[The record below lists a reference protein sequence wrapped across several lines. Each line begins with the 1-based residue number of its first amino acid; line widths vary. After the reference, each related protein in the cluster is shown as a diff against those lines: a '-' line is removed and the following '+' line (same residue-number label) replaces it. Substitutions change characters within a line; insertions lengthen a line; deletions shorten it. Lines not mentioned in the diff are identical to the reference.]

1 MSLRFP
7 FDWSSRLSLKPIRLI
22 AAVLSLFS
30 AVGLAQTPSS
40 ETPNRL
46 PATFNEAPQSVLKG
60 NVPLEARGQNDQG
73 EVSAGLPM
81 NRMILLLKRSDAQ
94 EAALKV
100 AIQQM
105 HDPNSPNFH
114 KWLTPRQFGAQ
125 YGPSDADIAV
135 VEGWLSSHGFQVAA
149 VAQGKGSIEFSGTA
163 GQVNSAFHTTMH
175 SYMVKG
181 KQYISNATDPSIPQ
195 ALTPV
200 VSGVLSLNN
209 FVKTPHAILVG
220 KREIVRDMNGKVSIK
235 PDASLS
241 NGQNAVAPGDLWN
254 IYNSTP
260 LITASTNKIDGMGQA
275 IAIVGR
281 SDVSTDDI
289 SGFRGFLLPQPYA
302 SALALT
308 QIVNGPDPGING
320 DDALEQALDVEY
332 SGAMAPGAQIDLVVS
347 GSTNTTDGVDLS
359 AEYIVDNNLAP
370 VMSTSYGNCE
380 AGMGVAENQFYNQI
394 WQQAAAQG
402 ITAMVSAGDNGSA
415 GCDLVGPSGN
425 SALPYVADEGL
436 EVNGLASTPYNV
448 AVGGNEFSSDSSTYW
463 STTGLGVPA
472 PATTAFGYIPEMVWN
487 ESCSPLV
494 CGNAEADIAAGSGGV
509 SGCFNPTIDAAGNIT
524 ACSGGYAEP
533 DWQAGVYGLP
543 SDGARHLPDVSL
555 NAAGHDGYIICF
567 EGSCDNGEVYIVGGT
582 SGASPSFAGAMAL
595 VNQSTGSR
603 QGQANYTL
611 YRLAATEYGSASTPN
626 SANLSSCNASN
637 GNTSAASCIFHD
649 VTAGTNAVPCDG
661 GTLNCSSTA
670 VGQYGVLTGYAAG
683 AGYDN
688 ASGLGSVNIANLVA
702 HWNDTTLTPTK
713 TSLTLGAT
721 TSTFGQPVNLAVTVA
736 PTSGSGTP
744 TGSVALITDAATAS
758 GAGTVTLTNGSYN
771 GTISSLPG
779 GTYHVSAHYAGDT
792 AFATSNSASAAITVS
807 PAASSTKLAFSASDA
822 VTGAQFA
829 SSVPYGSVLNA
840 VATVTGVTGELAP
853 SGNVSFSNGSNLLAT
868 KVSDATGG
876 ASYSS
881 SGYAIG
887 SYTWTASFAGNG
899 NYKTSVSPAA
909 AFTVTPASTTLRLLS
924 STSFLVG
931 TQTANLTAIVLDD
944 SFLAN
949 PTGSITFSL
958 NGKTLGTA
966 PLAAYTDP
974 STGTSEAEATFTLP
988 SSALAAGA
996 NSVTA
1001 TYSSDSNYSAS
1012 TSAAVS
1018 IGYSATAVVNAI
1030 TLAASS
1036 TTLAVAQ
1043 PVTLTA
1049 TVTTGGIPSTAGTV
1063 TFLDGAIPL
1072 ATAQVV
1078 GGIPAKGF
1086 TTGTAVLKTILGP
1099 GTHNLKAS
1107 YGGILAAPA
1116 SVTSSVV
1123 SVSVTGTTA
1132 SMTLLTAAPNATNA
1146 INYDLTATVTGYG
1159 LFAPNGSVDFAET
1172 TVADDFGA
1180 LAVNPASAVH
1190 TLLPLAPTSAGSGL
1204 TAYASVL
1211 ADLNGDGIPDIAS
1224 VDANA
1229 SVLLINLGNGDGTFQ
1244 AATYYRMS
1252 AGAQFTDAVTTG
1264 DFNGDGIVDIATT
1277 SQYNGSFSG
1286 GQIDIF
1292 LGNGDGTFQPSIPST
1307 VPGFSVNTFVAD
1319 FNRDGILDVAS
1330 VQYYPMEVSVAF
1342 GNGDGTFG
1350 TYTNYSIVYQDFSA
1364 YLITGGDFNGDGA
1377 PDLVEINQADQ
1388 SAQVFLNNGDG
1399 TFQQGVNLQTD
1410 PGPQYVVVAD
1420 VNQDGKADVI
1430 TSNYG
1435 AGSLGVFL
1443 GNGDGTFANQVSYPV
1458 KGGANGLA
1466 IGDLNGDGKLDIAAA
1481 YYVYN
1486 GNASQTAVGVLT
1498 GNGDG
1503 TFGAETDYLTGQA
1516 HSLSV
1521 ALGDL
1526 NGDGTLDVLSSD
1538 GSYSDPSSQVFT
1550 PLLGVTQAT
1559 VVQKNVAVAGPYNSQ
1574 QEVVAT
1580 YSADPAYNASS
1591 SAGVFVRGS
1600 GVKSTPAIA
1609 WTPAAAWGVGV
1620 ALGGNVLNAAT
1631 TEKIPGSFAYT
1642 AQLGTGAAFPVTAAS
1657 TITVPGTYTFM
1668 TTFTPTDA
1676 TSYTTASASVSVAIV
1691 PTDFALQTSVPS
1703 LTIAAGKS
1711 GTFTVSA
1718 ASLYGFSGQIALGSG
1733 ALPGGF
1739 AFSASPSTVAAG
1751 GSSTITIQTTG
1762 INAHAKL
1769 EMQPRFPGWTGSGV
1783 ALALLLAM
1791 PMLGRRRRVLA
1802 GRVIMLLAGVVL
1814 LFNAT
1819 GCGEGYATNSALA
1832 LTTSA
1837 AEAASQSNVTLT
1849 ATLSGAHAN
1858 AGGTVTFYNG
1868 DTVLGSPVALSSNT
1882 ATLQISNLPVGL
1894 NSLTATYTGDRYNAG
1909 ANSAAVPELITG
1921 QTSIAVVGTS
1931 GSISHSTSVQITL
1944 Q

>member
-1 MSLRFP
+1 MHLNRSAPLP
-7 FDWSSRLSLKPIRLI
+7 YLSSLSLSFKPFRFL
-22 AAVLSLFS
+22 AVILSLFS
-30 AVGLAQTPSS
+30 VVALAQ
-40 ETPNRL
+40 TPNRL
-46 PATFNEAPQSVLKG
+46 PATFDESARIVLKG
-60 NVPLEARGQNDQG
+60 NTPSQARQPNDQG
-73 EVSAGLPM
+73 EVAANVPM
-81 NRMILLLKRSDAQ
+81 NRMVLLLKRSDAQ
-94 EAALKV
+94 ETALEA

-105 HDPNSPNFH
+105 HDPKSPQFH
-114 KWLTPRQFGAQ
+114 KWLTPQQFGAQ
-125 YGPSDADIAV
+125 FGPSDADIAV
-135 VEGWLSSHGFQVAA
+135 VTAWLKSHGFQVAA

-163 GQVNSAFHTTMH
+163 SQVNSTFHTTMH
-175 SYMVKG
+175 TYTVKG
-181 KQYISNATDPSIPQ
+181 KQYVANASDPSIPK
-195 ALTPV
+195 ALAPV
-200 VSGVLSLNN
+200 VSGILSLNN

-220 KREIVRDMNGKVSIK
+220 KREIVRDVNGKVSIK

-241 NGQNAVAPGDLWN
+241 NGQNAVGPGDLWN

-260 LITASTNKIDGMGQA
+260 LITASTNKIDGTGQT

-289 SGFRGFLLPQPYA
+289 SGFRSLLLPAPYK
-302 SALALT
+302 SALSLT

-332 SGAMAPGAQIDLVVS
+332 AGGMAPAAQIDLVVS

-359 AEYIVDNNLAP
+359 VEYIVDNNLAP

-380 AGMGVAENQFYNQI
+380 AGLGVAENQFFNQI

-425 SALPYVADEGL
+425 SSFPYVADEGL
-436 EVNGLASTPYNV
+436 EVSGLASTPYNV
-448 AVGGNEFSSDSSTYW
+448 AVGGNEFSTDSSTYW
-463 STTGLGVPA
+463 SPTPLTTPTTT
-472 PATTAFGYIPEMVWN
+472 TTALGYIPEMIWN

-509 SGCFNPTIDAAGNIT
+509 SGCFNPTFDAAGNIT

-543 SDGARHLPDVSL
+543 ADGARHLPDVSL
-555 NAAGHDGYIICF
+555 NAAGHDGYIICYG
-567 EGSCDNGEVYIVGGT
+567 GSCDNGAVYIVGGT
-582 SGASPSFAGAMAL
+582 SASSPSFAGAMAL

-626 SANLSSCNASN
+626 SANLTSCNASN
-637 GNTSAASCIFHD
+637 GNTTAASCIFHD
-649 VTAGTNAVPCDG
+649 VTVGTNAVPCDG
-661 GTLNCSSTA
+661 GTLNCSSTT

-702 HWNDTTLTPTK
+702 HWNDTTLTPT
-713 TSLTLGAT
+713 TTVLTLGAT

-736 PTSGSGTP
+736 PMSGSGTP

-758 GAGTVTLTNGSYN
+758 GAGTVTLTNGAYN

-779 GTYHVSAHYAGDT
+779 GSYHVSAHYAGDT
-792 AFATSNSASAAITVS
+792 AFATSNSASTAITVS
-807 PAASSTKLAFSASDA
+807 PASSSTKLAFSAYDA
-822 VTGAQFA
+822 VTGAPFA
-829 SSVPYGSVLNA
+829 STIPYGSVLNA
-840 VATVTGVTGELAP
+840 VATVTGVSGQAAP
-853 SGNVSFSNGSNLLAT
+853 SGNVSFNNGSTLLAT
-868 KVSDATGG
+868 KISDATGG

-881 SGYAIG
+881 TGYAIG
-887 SYTWTASFAGNG
+887 SYSWTASFAGNG
-899 NYKTSVSPAA
+899 NYNSSISPAA
-909 AFTVTPASTTLRLLS
+909 AFTVTPATTTIHLLSTT
-924 STSFLVG
+924 SFIIG
-931 TQTANLTAIVLDD
+931 TQTATLTAIVLDD

-949 PTGSITFSL
+949 PTGNIIFSV
-958 NGKTLGTA
+958 NGTTLGTA
-966 PLAAYTDP
+966 PLTAYTDP
-974 STGTSEAEATFTLP
+974 STGTSEAEATITLP
-988 SSALAAGA
+988 SSALTAGA

-1001 TYSSDSNYSAS
+1001 TYSSDSNYAAS

-1018 IGYSATAVVNAI
+1018 IGYSSTAVVNAI

-1036 TTLAVAQ
+1036 TTLTVAQ

-1063 TFLDGAIPL
+1063 TFFDGATPL

-1099 GTHNLKAS
+1099 GTHSLKAS
-1107 YGGILAAPA
+1107 YGGIVAAPA
-1116 SVTSSVV
+1116 AVTSTAV
-1123 SVSVTGTTA
+1123 SVSVTGTTP
-1132 SMTLLTAAPNATNA
+1132 STTLLTAAPNAVNT

-1159 LFAPNGSVDFAET
+1159 LLAPTGSVDFAET

-1180 LAVNPASAVH
+1180 LAVDPATSVH
-1190 TLLPLAPTSAGSGL
+1190 TLLPLGATAPGQGL
-1204 TAYASVL
+1204 NAYASVIV
-1211 ADLNGDGIPDIAS
+1211 DLNGDGIPDIAS
-1224 VDANA
+1224 VDANV
-1229 SVLLINLGNGDGTFQ
+1229 SRLLINLGNGDGTFQ
-1244 AATYYRMS
+1244 GATSYPVS
-1252 AGAQFTDAVTTG
+1252 AGAAFTDAIVTG

-1307 VPGFSVNTFVAD
+1307 VPGFCVNTFVAD
-1319 FNRDGILDVAS
+1319 FNRDGVLDVAS
-1330 VQYYPMEVSVAF
+1330 VQYYPMEISVAF

-1350 TYTNYSIVYQDFSA
+1350 TYSNYPIFYNDFSA
-1364 YLITGGDFNGDGA
+1364 YFISGGDFNGDGA
-1377 PDLVEINQADQ
+1377 PDLVEVNVSDQ
-1388 SAQVFLNNGDG
+1388 SALVFLNNGDG
-1399 TFQQGVNLQTD
+1399 TFQQGVNLSTGL
-1410 PGPQYVVVAD
+1410 GPQSVIVAD
-1420 VNQDGKADVI
+1420 VNQDGKADII
-1430 TSNYG
+1430 TANYNG
-1435 AGSLGVFL
+1435 ESLSVFL
-1443 GNGDGTFANQVSYPV
+1443 GNGDGTFADQVNYPV
-1458 KGGANGLA
+1458 NGTPNQLA

-1481 YYVYN
+1481 YYVN
-1486 GNASQTAVGVLT
+1486 NVQAGTAAVGVLA

-1503 TFGAETDYLTGQA
+1503 TFGAETDYFTGQA
-1516 HSLSV
+1516 HSLGV
-1521 ALGDL
+1521 AIGDV
-1526 NGDGTLDVLSSD
+1526 NGDGTLDLLSSD
-1538 GSYSDPSSQVFT
+1538 GSASDSPTQAFSM
-1550 PLLGVTQAT
+1550 LLSVTQAT

-1591 SAGVFVRGS
+1591 SAGVFVKAS
-1600 GVKSTPAIA
+1600 GVKSTPVIA
-1609 WTPAAAWGVGV
+1609 WAPAAQWGVGV
-1620 ALGGNVLNAAT
+1620 ALGGNVLNAVT
-1631 TEKIPGSFAYT
+1631 TDNIPGSFAYT

-1668 TTFTPTDA
+1668 TTFTPTD
-1676 TSYTTASASVSVAIV
+1676 TSSYTTATATQSVAIV
-1691 PTDFALQTSVPS
+1691 PADFTLQTSVPS
-1703 LTIAAGKS
+1703 LTIVSGTS

-1718 ASLYGFSGQIALGSG
+1718 ASLYGFSGQVTLSSGS
-1733 ALPGGF
+1733 LPGGF
-1739 AFSASPSTVAAG
+1739 AFAAAPATVSAG
-1751 GSSTITIQTTG
+1751 GTSTITLQTTG
-1762 INAHAKL
+1762 LNTQAAVATHPGL
-1769 EMQPRFPGWTGSGV
+1769 PGWPGTGV
-1783 ALALLLAM
+1783 ALALLLAL
-1791 PMLGRRRRVLA
+1791 PVLGRRRKVLA
-1802 GRVIMLLAGVVL
+1802 GRLVMLLACVALV
-1814 LFNAT
+1814 FNAT
-1819 GCGEGYATNSALA
+1819 GCGEGYSSGSKLA

-1837 AEAASQSNVTLT
+1837 AKAASGSGVTLT
-1849 ATLSGAHAN
+1849 ATLTGAHSK

-1868 DTVLGSPVALSSNT
+1868 DTVLGSPVAVSGNT
-1882 ATLQISNLPVGL
+1882 ATLQITTLPVGL

-1909 ANSAAVPELITG
+1909 ANSSAVPELITG

-1931 GSISHSTSVQITL
+1931 GSISHSTNVQITL

>member
-1 MSLRFP
+1 MPYL
-7 FDWSSRLSLKPIRLI
+7 SSLSLSFKPFRFL
-22 AAVLSLFS
+22 AVILSLFS
-30 AVGLAQTPSS
+30 VVALAQ
-40 ETPNRL
+40 TPNRL
-46 PATFNEAPQSVLKG
+46 PATFDESTRLVLKG
-60 NVPLEARGQNDQG
+60 NTPLQARQQNDQG
-73 EVSAGLPM
+73 EVAANLPM
-81 NRMILLLKRSDAQ
+81 NRMVLLLKRSDAQ
-94 EAALKV
+94 EKALEA

-105 HDPNSPNFH
+105 HDPKSPQFH
-114 KWLTPRQFGAQ
+114 KWLTPQQFGAQ

-135 VEGWLSSHGFQVAA
+135 VTGWLKSHGFQVAS

-163 GQVNSAFHTTMH
+163 SQVNSTFQTTMH
-175 SYMVKG
+175 TYTVKG
-181 KQYISNATDPSIPQ
+181 KQYVANATDPSIPK
-195 ALTPV
+195 ALAPV
-200 VSGVLSLNN
+200 VSGILSLNN
-209 FVKTPHAILVG
+209 FVKTPRAILVG
-220 KREIVRDMNGKVSIK
+220 KRQIVRDANGKVSIK

-260 LITASTNKIDGMGQA
+260 LITASTNKIDGTGQT

-289 SGFRGFLLPQPYA
+289 SDFRSFLLPAPYA

-320 DDALEQALDVEY
+320 DDAVEQALDVEY
-332 SGAMAPGAQIDLVVS
+332 SGGMAPGAQIDLVVS

-370 VMSTSYGNCE
+370 VMSTSYGSCE
-380 AGMGVAENQFYNQI
+380 AALGVTENQFYNQI

-402 ITAMVSAGDNGSA
+402 ITSMVSAADSGSA
-415 GCDLVGPSGN
+415 DCDLVGPSGD
-425 SALPYVADEGL
+425 SAFPYVADEGL
-436 EVNGLASTPYNV
+436 QVSGVASTPYNV
-448 AVGGNEFSSDSSTYW
+448 AVGGNEFSTDSATYW
-463 STTGLGVPA
+463 SATGLSGPA

-494 CGNAEADIAAGSGGV
+494 CGNAEANIAAGGGGE
-509 SGCFNPTIDAAGNIT
+509 SGCFNPTFDTAGNII

-543 SDGARHLPDVSL
+543 ADGARHLPDVSL
-555 NAAGHDGYIICF
+555 TAASHDGYIICYG
-567 EGSCDNGEVYIVGGT
+567 GSCDNGEVYIVGGT

-595 VNQSTGSR
+595 VDESTGSR

-611 YRLAATEYGSASTPN
+611 YRLAATEYGSTSTPN
-626 SANLSSCNASN
+626 SANLNSCNASN
-637 GNTSAASCIFHD
+637 GNTSGTSCIFHD
-649 VTAGTNAVPCDG
+649 VTVGTNAVPCDG
-661 GTLNCSSTA
+661 GTLNCSSTT

-688 ASGLGSVNIANLVA
+688 ATGLGSVNIANLVA
-702 HWNDTTLTPTK
+702 HWNDTTLTPTT

-721 TSTFGQPVNLAVTVA
+721 NSTFGQPVNIAINVS

-744 TGSVALITDAATAS
+744 TGSVALITDAASAS
-758 GAGTVTLTNGSYN
+758 GAGAVTLTSGAYN

-779 GTYHVSAHYAGDT
+779 GSYHVSAHYAGDT
-792 AFATSNSASAAITVS
+792 AFATSNSASTAITVS
-807 PAASSTKLAFSASDA
+807 PASSSTKLAFSASDA
-822 VTGAQFA
+822 VTGVPFA
-829 SSVPYGSVLNA
+829 SSIPYGSVLTA
-840 VATVTGVTGELAP
+840 VATVTGVAGQTAP
-853 SGNVSFSNGSNLLAT
+853 SGNVSFNNGSTLLAT
-868 KVSDATGG
+868 KISDPTGV

-881 SGYAIG
+881 TGYAIG
-887 SYTWTASFAGNG
+887 SYSWTASFAGNG
-899 NYKTSVSPAA
+899 NYNTSVSPAA
-909 AFTVTPASTTLRLLS
+909 AFTVTPANTSLRLLS
-924 STSFLVG
+924 TTSFLVG
-931 TQTANLTAIVLDD
+931 TQTATLTAIVLDD

-949 PTGSITFSL
+949 PTGSITFKV
-958 NGKTLGTA
+958 NGTTLGTA
-966 PLAAYTDP
+966 QLTAYTDP
-974 STGTSEAEATFTLP
+974 STGTSEAEATITLP
-988 SSALAAGA
+988 SSALTAGA

-1001 TYSSDSNYSAS
+1001 TYSSDSNYAAATS
-1012 TSAAVS
+1012 TAVS
-1018 IGYSATAVVNAI
+1018 IGYSATPVVNAI

-1036 TTLAVAQ
+1036 TTLTVAQ

-1063 TFLDGAIPL
+1063 TFFDGAVPL

-1086 TTGTAVLKTILGP
+1086 TTGTAVLKKILGP
-1099 GTHNLKAS
+1099 GTHSIKAI

-1116 SVTSSVV
+1116 AVTSSVV
-1123 SVSVTGTTA
+1123 SVSVTGTTP
-1132 SMTLLTAAPNATNA
+1132 STTLLTAAPNAVNA
-1146 INYDLTATVTGYG
+1146 VNYDLTATVTGYG
-1159 LFAPNGSVDFAET
+1159 LLAPSGSVDFAET

-1180 LAVNPASAVH
+1180 LAVTPASAVH
-1190 TLLPLAPTSAGSGL
+1190 TLLPLSPAATGSGL
-1204 TAYASVL
+1204 APYASVIV
-1211 ADLNGDGIPDIAS
+1211 DLNGDGIPDVAS
-1224 VDANA
+1224 VDASA

-1244 AATYYRMS
+1244 PATYYPMS

-1264 DFNGDGIVDIATT
+1264 DFNGDGILDIATT

-1350 TYTNYSIVYQDFSA
+1350 AYTNYPIVYNDFSA

-1435 AGSLGVFL
+1435 AGTLGVFL

-1458 KGGANGLA
+1458 NGLANALA
-1466 IGDLNGDGKLDIAAA
+1466 IGDVNGDGKLDIAAA
-1481 YYVYN
+1481 YYVNNAN
-1486 GNASQTAVGVLT
+1486 GNDAAVGILS
-1498 GNGDG
+1498 GKGDG
-1503 TFGAETDYLTGQA
+1503 TFGAETDYFTGQA

-1538 GSYSDPSSQVFT
+1538 GSYTDPASQGFT
-1550 PLLGVTQAT
+1550 TLLGVTQAT

-1574 QEVVAT
+1574 QELVAT

-1591 SAGVFVRGS
+1591 SAGVFVKAS
-1600 GVKSTPAIA
+1600 GAKSTPVIA
-1609 WTPAAAWGVGV
+1609 WTPAAQWGVGV
-1620 ALGGNVLNAAT
+1620 ALGGNVLNAVT
-1631 TEKIPGSFAYT
+1631 TDNIPGSFAYT

-1668 TTFTPTDA
+1668 TTFTPTD
-1676 TSYTTASASVSVAIV
+1676 TSSYTTATATQSVAIV
-1691 PTDFALQTSVPS
+1691 PADFTLQTSVPS
-1703 LTIAAGKS
+1703 LTIVSGTS

-1718 ASLYGFSGQIALGSG
+1718 ASLYGFSGQVALSSGS
-1733 ALPGGF
+1733 LPGGF
-1739 AFSASPSTVAAG
+1739 AFAASPSTVAAG
-1751 GSSTITIQTTG
+1751 GTSTITLQTTG
-1762 INAHAKL
+1762 INTQASLTTKPSL
-1769 EMQPRFPGWTGSGV
+1769 PGWPGTGV
-1783 ALALLLAM
+1783 ALALLLAL
-1791 PMLGRRRRVLA
+1791 PVLGRRRKVLA
-1802 GRVIMLLAGVVL
+1802 AKLMMLLACVALV
-1814 LFNAT
+1814 FNAT
-1819 GCGEGYATNSALA
+1819 GCGEGYSSGSKLA

-1837 AEAASQSNVTLT
+1837 AKAASGSGVTLT
-1849 ATLSGAHAN
+1849 ATLSGAHSK

-1868 DTVLGSPVALSSNT
+1868 DIVLGSPVAVSGNT
-1882 ATLQISNLPVGL
+1882 ATLQITTLPVGL

-1909 ANSAAVPELITG
+1909 ANSSAVPELITG